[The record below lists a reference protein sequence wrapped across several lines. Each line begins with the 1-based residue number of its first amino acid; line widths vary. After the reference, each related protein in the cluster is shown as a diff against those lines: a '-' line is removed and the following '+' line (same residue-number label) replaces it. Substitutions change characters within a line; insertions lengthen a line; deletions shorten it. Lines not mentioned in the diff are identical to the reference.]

1 MCVTFTSVN
10 PLNDIDVR
18 VLGSLVEKD
27 LTTPEYYPLSL
38 NALVNACNQT
48 SNRDPVVKYDEPTVK
63 SAVDRL
69 RKYSLVRS
77 IQRADARVMKYMHL
91 MRDAMSLEPPELA
104 AMCVLMLRGPQ
115 TVGEIRTRS
124 GRLFDF
130 PSLEEVEATLDTL
143 MTRAEPLVARLPRQ
157 PGQKEARFSQL
168 LGGGAPAV
176 AAAAPVHTMRDLS
189 ILLDDR
195 PGALADMGD
204 ALGRAGVSIEG
215 GGAWVVDGVGVA
227 HFLFND
233 GAAARRA
240 LDSAGIEVLAERE
253 VVVQRLRQ
261 GEPGQLGK
269 LTRRMA
275 EAGVNIEVL
284 YSDHDHQLVL
294 VVDDVEKARTVS
306 DAWAREPAHG

>member
-1 MCVTFTSVN
+1 VD

-18 VLGSLVEKD
+18 VLGALVEKE

-48 SNRDPVVKYDEPTVK
+48 SNRDPVVKYDEATVK
-63 SAVDRL
+63 AAVDRL

-104 AMCVLMLRGPQ
+104 VMGVLMLRGPQ
-115 TVGEIRTRS
+115 TIGEIRTRS
-124 GRLFDF
+124 GRLFEF
-130 PSLEEVEATLDTL
+130 ASLEEVEATLNTL
-143 MTRAEPLVARLPRQ
+143 ITRSEPLVSRLPRQ
-157 PGQKEARFSQL
+157 PGQKEARFSHL
-168 LGGGAPAV
+168 LGGAPAPEI
-176 AAAAPVHTMRDLS
+176 APTRTMRDLA

-215 GGAWVVDGVGVA
+215 GGAWVIDGVGVA
-227 HFLFND
+227 HFLFED
-233 GAAARRA
+233 GAAARLA
-240 LDSAGIEVLAERE
+240 LEAAGIQVLADRE

-275 EAGVNIEVL
+275 DAGVNIEVL

-294 VVDDVEKARTVS
+294 VVDDVEKARAVS
-306 DAWAREPAHG
+306 RGWVP